1 VSNLVYIL
9 NGPNLNLLGEREP
22 AIYGTETLDSIHQRC
37 ETRASRLGLTI
48 AFHQSNHE
56 GVLIDWVQEARKRAP
71 AVIINAAGLTF
82 TSIALLNAL
91 QAYDGIKIEIH
102 LSNVFQRESYYHNSL
117 LSKAVT
123 GIIEGFRGDSYELAL
138 EAVAMQLARAGHALR

>member
-1 VSNLVYIL
+1 MSNLVYIL

-22 AIYGTETLDSIHQRC
+22 AIYGTETLDSIRQRC
-37 ETRASRLGLTI
+37 EARAARLGLGL

-56 GVLIDWVQEARKRAP
+56 GVLIDWVQEARKRSVAI
-71 AVIINAAGLTF
+71 IINAAGLTF
-82 TSIALLNAL
+82 TSVALLNAL
-91 QAYDGIKIEIH
+91 QAYDGIKIEVH

-117 LSKAVT
+117 LSKTVT

-138 EAVAMQLARAGHALR
+138 EAVAMRLAH